1 METALGHPKCSH
13 RDRRTELSTVIDSR
27 LNVRSHTGLPAPR
40 LDRAALLSG
49 TAPHAPRGPQ
59 AGAAAC
65 SLAPRAA
72 GRHGRPHRQ
81 RTQSIQLLRHQA
93 EPVRGSP
100 RIAPHPILCRTGDCL
115 QFTRKETGRRRVP
128 PVAMVSEPASP
139 PRPVLLTQSPCVDGW
154 GPRGLRV
161 LFETNPHTDSAHVRR
176 GLRIRHGFLGV
187 SAGVWPL
194 QAFILTAEA
203 WAHARGSAVG
213 NVISLLVSRARPCCP
228 VEVTSSYV
236 QRLVAAS
243 SLPQG
248 PC

>member
-1 METALGHPKCSH
+1 MSGATRGSRPPGWTEQPCSRGRH
-13 RDRRTELSTVIDSR
+13 RTRHV
-27 LNVRSHTGLPAPR
+27 GLRQGP
-40 LDRAALLSG
+40 
-49 TAPHAPRGPQ
+49 PHAPWPPVLP
-59 AGAAAC
+59 AGTA
-65 SLAPRAA
+65 SLTASGLSPFSCCGTRLSPLEGRPTSPPTPSSA
-72 GRHGRPHRQ
+72 GRAIV
-81 RTQSIQLLRHQA
+81 SNLRVKKRGA
-93 EPVRGSP
+93 ER
-100 RIAPHPILCRTGDCL
+100 CRL
-115 QFTRKETGRRRVP
+115 WPWF
-128 PVAMVSEPASP
+128 SEPASP

-161 LFETNPHTDSAHVRR
+161 PFETNPHTDSAHVRR

-187 SAGVWPL
+187 SAGVRPL

>member
-1 METALGHPKCSH
+1 MSGATRGSRPPGWTEQPCSRGRH
-13 RDRRTELSTVIDSR
+13 RTRHVGLRQGPPR
-27 LNVRSHTGLPAPR
+27 APWPPALPA
-40 LDRAALLSG
+40 G
-49 TAPHAPRGPQ
+49 TASLTASGLSPFSCRGTRLSPLE
-59 AGAAAC
+59 G
-65 SLAPRAA
+65 P
-72 GRHGRPHRQ
+72 
-81 RTQSIQLLRHQA
+81 
-93 EPVRGSP
+93 P

-161 LFETNPHTDSAHVRR
+161 PFETNPHTDSAHVRR

-213 NVISLLVSRARPCCP
+213 NVVSLLVSRARPCCP